1 MKFTK
6 FGPKRDD
13 HMLSWNSQ
21 TVPIYTF
28 SHLLQNQFFITINI
42 MDQEGIVRNIALN
55 FSEICVYVSLSCD
68 FLGQL

>member
-1 MKFTK
+1 
-6 FGPKRDD
+6 
-13 HMLSWNSQ
+13 
-21 TVPIYTF
+21 
-28 SHLLQNQFFITINI
+28 